1 MVHGLRG
8 PEMGVGLHP
17 DFTSLV
23 NDVTLQCNALGAVFL
38 LRPVFNHDDDL
49 HHNQISAKLRK
60 HYFSCL

>member
-23 NDVTLQCNALGAVFL
+23 NDVTLQCNALGHVCI
-38 LRPVFNHDDDL
+38 VSS
-49 HHNQISAKLRK
+49 QTSIQS
-60 HYFSCL
+60 